1 MSTLQAVKTYKHPYL
16 VTISIAIY
24 ALSICLMAINSVS
37 VTSANYIL
45 GMIAALATSL
55 VLPLGGFC
63 NCIFFTIPFTAVL
76 KLPIEA
82 FSFITLMQ
90 LIYIIRFLA
99 SNSKAIN
106 YSIGIAFIG
115 LMTQLFPIMFF
126 QQTSANIILL
136 IANLLTFYCTY
147 QLSKE
152 GKLNINHAYLCFSVG
167 VVLAGVVALIYGI
180 HVAEMQ
186 DYRFCGLWTDPN
198 FWGMFCLIGI
208 VTCLLNGFQKPFMF
222 IFFAPLILVLA
233 YLGFL
238 TLSRTFIVVAA
249 LIILVTSWTYL
260 KKSVFGSI
268 AVFII
273 FALAIYYA
281 FPYAELIFSE
291 RGFDENDMSN
301 GRFEN
306 TIMIYDFV
314 KNHIEAILF
323 GMGYNNT
330 LNVMELFSFGH
341 GATHNTYADLFLE
354 FGIITT
360 SLLIIYI
367 FKNGGIFKT
376 IFKNLYSLSGIVFCI
391 LLFYMA
397 TLSMGKYALLYLFAG
412 AYIGN
417 ALKPKII

>member
-24 ALSICLMAINSVS
+24 ALSICLMAINSAS

-45 GMIAALATSL
+45 GMIAALATAL
-55 VLPLGGFC
+55 FLPLGGFC

-90 LIYIIRFLA
+90 LTYIIRFLT
-99 SNSKAIN
+99 SYPKAIN
-106 YSIGIAFIG
+106 YSIGIAFVG

-186 DYRFCGLWTDPN
+186 EYRFCGLWTDPN

-238 TLSRTFIVVAA
+238 TLSRTFIVVIA

-268 AVFII
+268 AVIAIFIV
-273 FALAIYYA
+273 AIYYA
-281 FPYAELIFSE
+281 FPYAELIFSQ

-314 KNHIEAILF
+314 KNNIEAVLF

-330 LNVMELFSFGH
+330 LKVMELFSFGH
-341 GATHNTYADLFLE
+341 GATHNTYADLVLE
-354 FGIITT
+354 FGIIIT
-360 SLLIIYI
+360 SLLIVYI
-367 FKNGGIFKT
+367 FRKGKIFKT
-376 IFKNLYSLSGIVFCI
+376 LFKSLFSLSGIVFCI

-417 ALKPKII
+417 ALKPKTE